1 MDKTEQGE
9 ERTDSTGYTRSR
21 FELGLPIN
29 FAEFEEGRKKAARG
43 EEVTNYTSSKTEED
57 DQIDEMF
64 DEFLDDLEQRLFD
77 LLGMEAPSP
86 LQTEYS
92 DFGELDNLEVLLY
105 NPELAERETSRVVMA
120 DFMWAG
126 LSILSVWVYMLIH
139 LGSVFLSLI
148 GIVEI
153 FMSFPVALFFYK
165 PLFQIDFFNEM
176 NLLVIFILLGIGA
189 DDIFV
194 FTDAYKQSGSVPGID
209 PSLQV
214 CLPPLQRTCHAIV
227 ALCALCRVV

>member
-1 MDKTEQGE
+1 MVCAQNLFEASFFLDDSQGGE
-9 ERTDSTGYTRSR
+9 NTTDSSKYTRSR

-29 FAEFEEGRKKAARG
+29 FAEFEKGREKAAKG
-43 EEVTNYTSSKTEED
+43 EEVESYTSSKTDED
-57 DQIDEMF
+57 DQIDEMY
-64 DEFLDDLEQRLFD
+64 DEFLEDLEDRLFD

-86 LQTEYS
+86 LKTEYS
-92 DFGELDNLEVLLY
+92 DFGELDNFEVLFY
-105 NPELAERETSRVVMA
+105 NPELNDRENSKVVMA

-165 PLFQIDFFNEM
+165 PVFQIGFFNEM

-214 CLPPLQRTCHAIV
+214 CIPSL
-227 ALCALCRVV
+227 